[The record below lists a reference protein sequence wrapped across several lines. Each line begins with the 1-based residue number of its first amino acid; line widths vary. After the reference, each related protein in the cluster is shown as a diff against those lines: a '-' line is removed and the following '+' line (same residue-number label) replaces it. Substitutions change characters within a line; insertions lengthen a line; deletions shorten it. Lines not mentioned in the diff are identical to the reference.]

1 LFWFFGHPEVY
12 VVIIPVFGIVN
23 MIIPY
28 SNTRRIASKHHLI
41 WAIYMMAYMGFV
53 VWGHHMYLVGL
64 DHRSR
69 ALYSTITVMISLPAT
84 IKIVNWTMTLLNGA
98 LKWDLA
104 LLFAFAFCWFFLS
117 GGLTGM
123 WLSHVSLNV
132 TMHDTFY
139 VIAHFH
145 LMFSAG
151 VLTGAFAGLYYY
163 FPALFGIKYSRMFGY
178 LHLVYFFG
186 GQWMTFV
193 PMFWLGYSGM
203 PRRIHDYPA
212 FMMGWHGMASV
223 GHLTTLIGALF
234 FFLMLLDSHIERR
247 IAVHSTLGIPRWHKR
262 ILYYIYK
269 IRYLQYVNK
278 KLNRLPNS
286 KVRIL
291 LSNSYFNEYEKYVK

>member
-1 LFWFFGHPEVY
+1 
-12 VVIIPVFGIVN
+12 
-23 MIIPY
+23 
-28 SNTRRIASKHHLI
+28 
-41 WAIYMMAYMGFV
+41 
-53 VWGHHMYLVGL
+53 
-64 DHRSR
+64 
-69 ALYSTITVMISLPAT
+69 
-84 IKIVNWTMTLLNGA
+84 
-98 LKWDLA
+98 
-104 LLFAFAFCWFFLS
+104 
-117 GGLTGM
+117 M

-132 TMHDTFY
+132 SMHDTFY

-151 VLTGAFAGLYYY
+151 VITGSFAGIYYY

-212 FMMGWHGMASV
+212 FLMGWHGMASV
-223 GHLTTLIGALF
+223 GHLTTLIGVLF

-262 ILYYIYK
+262 ILYYVFK

-278 KLNRLPNS
+278 RINRLPNS

-291 LSNSYFNEYEKYVK
+291 LSNNYFNEYEKYTK